1 MVSLKLKPNF
11 AEAYDTRGFSKA
23 MLKDYSNAITDYT
36 KAIAINPKYAIAYNN
51 RGVSKY
57 YLGDETGACNDAR
70 IALKLGYSVH
80 PDFISACNIEN

>member
-1 MVSLKLKPNF
+1 M
-11 AEAYDTRGFSKA
+11 
-23 MLKDYSNAITDYT
+23 
-36 KAIAINPKYAIAYNN
+36 YNN

-70 IALKLGYSVH
+70 IALKLGYSFH